1 MAGGGERKCG
11 DFYSVLG
18 LEKECTTTELRNAYK
33 KLAMRWHPDRCSASG
48 NSKSVEGAKKK
59 FQDIQE
65 AYSVLSDETKRLLY
79 DVGVYD
85 KDDDENNNGMGDFL
99 NEMAD
104 MMSESKPNE
113 SGEESFEQLQDLF
126 NDLFP
131 NSIYQSS
138 TSASQGSTSTPSCS
152 SSNMGS
158 SGTSFI
164 NDSCKRSSSE
174 MNNPEGSSAVFD
186 TYLQNI
192 LEGEG
197 MHHIRSW
204 KTFVFW
210 WIKVGEIT
218 ARGRE
223 QEEEPEGEE
232 IVFLGGTAA
241 AEVIEGHRA
250 GNRRFHLGM
259 MSPPTSIP
267 VFPLDLGAAK
277 IPSFSIITPPPLCLS
292 WS

>member
-18 LEKECTTTELRNAYK
+18 LEKECTPTELRNAYK

-48 NSKSVEGAKKK
+48 NSKSVEEAKKK

-85 KDDDENNNGMGDFL
+85 KDDDENNN
-99 NEMAD
+99 
-104 MMSESKPNE
+104 E

-126 NDLFP
+126 NDMFP

-152 SSNMGS
+152 SSNVGS

-164 NDSCKRSSSE
+164 NNSCKRSSSE
-174 MNNPEGSSAVFD
+174 MNNPEGSSSVFD
-186 TYLQNI
+186 AYLQNI

-197 MHHIRSW
+197 MHHIHSW

-210 WIKVGEIT
+210 QIKVGEIPAT
-218 ARGRE
+218 GGE
-223 QEEEPEGEE
+223 HEEEPEEEE
-232 IVFLGGTAA
+232 IVFLGATAA
-241 AEVIEGHRA
+241 AAAVEEDRA

-277 IPSFSIITPPPLCLS
+277 IPSFSTIHYY
-292 WS
+292 

>member
-18 LEKECTTTELRNAYK
+18 LEKECTPTELRNAYK

-48 NSKSVEGAKKK
+48 NSKSVEEAKKK

-85 KDDDENNNGMGDFL
+85 KDDDENNNGMSDFL

-126 NDLFP
+126 NDMFP

-164 NDSCKRSSSE
+164 NNSCKRSSSE

-186 TYLQNI
+186 TYLHNI
-192 LEGEG
+192 LEGVDQSG
-197 MHHIRSW
+197 GDPGTGR
-204 KTFVFW
+204 
-210 WIKVGEIT
+210 G
-218 ARGRE
+218 ARGGTR
-223 QEEEPEGEE
+223 GGGDS
-232 IVFLGGTAA
+232 VFRRNSGSGS
-241 AEVIEGHRA
+241 
-250 GNRRFHLGM
+250 NRRTQGRKQ
-259 MSPPTSIP
+259 
-267 VFPLDLGAAK
+267 K
-277 IPSFSIITPPPLCLS
+277 ISSGHDVSSNEHPGVST
-292 WS
+292 